1 MKLSILIPSKNE
13 PYLTKTLEDIK
24 ANAVTAPEILS
35 MEDIGLGQRRTT
47 NRLADCATG
56 TVLMKTDAHCSF
68 SPGFDRVLL
77 EQIDSQTI
85 LAPILMPLTPKT
97 WTINGKKQMSQFRFD
112 TNFVMQHHDGK
123 PGETMCLQGSCF
135 VMTKENYWKWGIGT
149 SNMPSWGGQGVEL
162 GIKAFLNAGRCVTTP
177 DAYYGH
183 VFRTQSEEFPYDR
196 GESPGK
202 QATEQLIAAY
212 KNKSIAPL
220 IERFNYPCDWTKA
233 IVDKLPARSVIK

>member
-13 PYLTKTLEDIK
+13 PLLAKTLEDIK
-24 ANAVTAPEILS
+24 ANAVTSPEILS

-77 EQIDSQTI
+77 DQIDNSTI
-85 LAPILMPLTPKT
+85 LAPILMPLSAAT
-97 WTINGKKQMSQFRFD
+97 WAINGKKQMSQFRFD

-149 SNMPSWGGQGVEL
+149 SSLPSWGGQGVEL
-162 GIKAFLNAGRCVTTP
+162 GIKAFLNGGKCVTTP

-183 VFRTQSEEFPYDR
+183 VFRTQKEEFPYDR
-196 GESPGK
+196 GDNPGR
-202 QATEQLIAAY
+202 QATDQLISLY
-212 KNKSIAPL
+212 KNKRIAPL
-220 IERFNYPCDWTKA
+220 IERFGYPCDWTREE
-233 IVDKLPARSVIK
+233 VDKLPE